1 MPTDDELRDSVAKA
15 DLASITR
22 YAAIILNSDTATDS
36 QLLKIGEGLQRV
48 GLLDDAIVAYSKV
61 STVEPK
67 QRSTAFWA
75 IGEINLFKSQLTE
88 SLKAFDESLTLDSTN
103 DKARERRIYILHLT
117 GQRWKALPD
126 VLSFTDRDNWDF
138 DRMRFVGNH
147 AKPVEEPG
155 LLEGYLKKSP
165 SDSLAKLG
173 LARISVREGRYEDA
187 IQSISKDILINHP
200 TLVEAHVQLGLALL
214 ATVPEELRAWNSNLP
229 QEAEEHP
236 DVWWLRGKFAMFS
249 KDVSGATRCFSEAI
263 RIDPDHHAAIVAIAQ
278 SLAMKGDVQD
288 SQRFQERAEVL
299 ERLLSQLDQVNPKT
313 SYFPPVEQMAILTHQ
328 LGRLSEAWAW
338 TRMGLVLDPKS
349 KSLRMIYNELKEPF
363 VKNGNRLPRYTDI
376 SYLVSGDAYRDLSL
390 PNMSGFDKEM
400 LDSSKTSSSAPR
412 GSAGLLDNLI
422 LTESGIDFVYFCSR
436 PEPIVGRRMHEST
449 GGGVGILDY
458 DRDGWPDIYLSQGCE
473 WPNKKT
479 DSKYVDHLYR
489 NQVGVRNH
497 SAIYKSVG
505 EKAGIDESGFGQGVA
520 VGDVDSDGF
529 PDLYVANVGLNQLW
543 INQGDGTFR
552 DANDALPEAAESW
565 TVSVAMVDLNND
577 GLMEIYDARYVEG
590 EEVYTKL
597 CNVQGQPRTCPPTI
611 FQRSKAR
618 WLRPNQN
625 GGFEDF
631 SAEARNPEVKEGNA
645 LGVVAFRMEQS
656 RLMSLFVAND
666 QVANLLMIANESSSP
681 SQTPVFNDEA
691 MERGIA
697 LDYQGKAQACM
708 GVAAGDINQDGRL
721 DFIVTNFL
729 GEHNAVYVQNELGG
743 FDDVAG
749 AWGLVEPSLSKL
761 GFGTQ
766 LFDVDNDG
774 DLDLL
779 VLNGHIDDMTH
790 ANRAFRMV
798 PQFFE
803 NNGLGRFVEKKSVEH
818 SFFATP
824 ALGRALATFDWN
836 LDGNIDTIA
845 TDLEK
850 GVRILTNHIKG
861 SDSVTVELVGTI
873 SQRDAIGTE
882 LRAVVGGKE
891 SYRQLVSGD
900 GYMCSNQKV
909 IHFGL
914 GESDRLTT
922 LEIVWP
928 SGEKEI
934 YSDVTPDS
942 SWVAIE
948 RVGIFKRESIGGK
961 GSKL

>member
-1 MPTDDELRDSVAKA
+1 
-15 DLASITR
+15 
-22 YAAIILNSDTATDS
+22 
-36 QLLKIGEGLQRV
+36 
-48 GLLDDAIVAYSKV
+48 
-61 STVEPK
+61 
-67 QRSTAFWA
+67 
-75 IGEINLFKSQLTE
+75 
-88 SLKAFDESLTLDSTN
+88 
-103 DKARERRIYILHLT
+103 
-117 GQRWKALPD
+117 
-126 VLSFTDRDNWDF
+126 
-138 DRMRFVGNH
+138 
-147 AKPVEEPG
+147 
-155 LLEGYLKKSP
+155 
-165 SDSLAKLG
+165 
-173 LARISVREGRYEDA
+173 
-187 IQSISKDILINHP
+187 
-200 TLVEAHVQLGLALL
+200 
-214 ATVPEELRAWNSNLP
+214 
-229 QEAEEHP
+229 
-236 DVWWLRGKFAMFS
+236 
-249 KDVSGATRCFSEAI
+249 
-263 RIDPDHHAAIVAIAQ
+263 
-278 SLAMKGDVQD
+278 
-288 SQRFQERAEVL
+288 
-299 ERLLSQLDQVNPKT
+299 
-313 SYFPPVEQMAILTHQ
+313 
-328 LGRLSEAWAW
+328 
-338 TRMGLVLDPKS
+338 
-349 KSLRMIYNELKEPF
+349 
-363 VKNGNRLPRYTDI
+363 
-376 SYLVSGDAYRDLSL
+376 
-390 PNMSGFDKEM
+390 
-400 LDSSKTSSSAPR
+400 
-412 GSAGLLDNLI
+412 
-422 LTESGIDFVYFCSR
+422 
-436 PEPIVGRRMHEST
+436 
-449 GGGVGILDY
+449 
-458 DRDGWPDIYLSQGCE
+458 
-473 WPNKKT
+473 
-479 DSKYVDHLYR
+479 
-489 NQVGVRNH
+489 VGVRNH

>member
-1 MPTDDELRDSVAKA
+1 
-15 DLASITR
+15 
-22 YAAIILNSDTATDS
+22 
-36 QLLKIGEGLQRV
+36 
-48 GLLDDAIVAYSKV
+48 
-61 STVEPK
+61 
-67 QRSTAFWA
+67 
-75 IGEINLFKSQLTE
+75 
-88 SLKAFDESLTLDSTN
+88 
-103 DKARERRIYILHLT
+103 
-117 GQRWKALPD
+117 
-126 VLSFTDRDNWDF
+126 
-138 DRMRFVGNH
+138 
-147 AKPVEEPG
+147 
-155 LLEGYLKKSP
+155 
-165 SDSLAKLG
+165 
-173 LARISVREGRYEDA
+173 
-187 IQSISKDILINHP
+187 
-200 TLVEAHVQLGLALL
+200 
-214 ATVPEELRAWNSNLP
+214 
-229 QEAEEHP
+229 
-236 DVWWLRGKFAMFS
+236 
-249 KDVSGATRCFSEAI
+249 
-263 RIDPDHHAAIVAIAQ
+263 
-278 SLAMKGDVQD
+278 
-288 SQRFQERAEVL
+288 
-299 ERLLSQLDQVNPKT
+299 
-313 SYFPPVEQMAILTHQ
+313 
-328 LGRLSEAWAW
+328 
-338 TRMGLVLDPKS
+338 
-349 KSLRMIYNELKEPF
+349 
-363 VKNGNRLPRYTDI
+363 
-376 SYLVSGDAYRDLSL
+376 
-390 PNMSGFDKEM
+390 
-400 LDSSKTSSSAPR
+400 
-412 GSAGLLDNLI
+412 
-422 LTESGIDFVYFCSR
+422 
-436 PEPIVGRRMHEST
+436 
-449 GGGVGILDY
+449 
-458 DRDGWPDIYLSQGCE
+458 
-473 WPNKKT
+473 
-479 DSKYVDHLYR
+479 
-489 NQVGVRNH
+489 
-497 SAIYKSVG
+497 
-505 EKAGIDESGFGQGVA
+505 
-520 VGDVDSDGF
+520 
-529 PDLYVANVGLNQLW
+529 
-543 INQGDGTFR
+543 
-552 DANDALPEAAESW
+552 
-565 TVSVAMVDLNND
+565 
-577 GLMEIYDARYVEG
+577 
-590 EEVYTKL
+590 
-597 CNVQGQPRTCPPTI
+597 
-611 FQRSKAR
+611 
-618 WLRPNQN
+618 
-625 GGFEDF
+625 
-631 SAEARNPEVKEGNA
+631 
-645 LGVVAFRMEQS
+645 
-656 RLMSLFVAND
+656 
-666 QVANLLMIANESSSP
+666 
-681 SQTPVFNDEA
+681 
-691 MERGIA
+691 
-697 LDYQGKAQACM
+697 M